1 MRACQDNEYEA
12 IAKQGDAS
20 GNVAE
25 VDVIFYFEGMVK
37 NMARIEKEIPVKKV
51 RYIFEGND
59 DDVLA
64 FMKAA
69 AFEYLLSNLAQAEAE
84 DDMHNKC
91 A

>member
-1 MRACQDNEYEA
+1 
-12 IAKQGDAS
+12 
-20 GNVAE
+20 
-25 VDVIFYFEGMVK
+25 
-37 NMARIEKEIPVKKV
+37 MARIEREIPVKRV

-69 AFEYLLSNLAQAEAE
+69 AFEYLLSNLAQIEVE
-84 DDMHNKC
+84 DKDDMHKKS